1 LPYLIYNECCKNH
14 EILEGYMATF
24 DGQKVK
30 LFSLNANRKLA
41 QEISDFT
48 NIPLSRCDV
57 RRFADGEIGLDIEET
72 VRGHH
77 VFIVQPTHPP
87 VNENLM
93 ELLIMIDAVKRASA
107 KSVNVIMPY
116 YGYSRQDRKSASRQP
131 ISAKLVANLL
141 ETAGANRVI
150 SMDLHAGQ
158 IQGFFDIPIDNFV
171 AMPILVD
178 YFRKKFNGQDLVI
191 VSPDHGGAV
200 RARKM
205 GNAMNA
211 PIAIID
217 KRRPKENEVE
227 MMGIV
232 GDVQNK
238 VAIIIDDLVD
248 TAGTLSSAAH
258 ALKAAGA
265 TEVYAAC
272 THPIFSHP
280 AIDRINESA
289 IKEIVCT
296 NTIALPE
303 EKMSDKVKQ
312 LSIAEL
318 LGQGILNIVKDE
330 PLSSLFETPEEKKKE

>member
-1 LPYLIYNECCKNH
+1 MEDI
-14 EILEGYMATF
+14 MATL

-30 LFSLNANRKLA
+30 LFTLSANRKLA
-41 QEISDFT
+41 QEISEYT
-48 NIPLSRCDV
+48 KIPLSNCEV
-57 RRFADGEIGLDIEET
+57 KRFADGEIGVNIEET

-107 KSVNVIMPY
+107 KSVNVLMPY

-141 ETAGANRVI
+141 ETAGASRVI

-171 AMPILVD
+171 AMPILVE
-178 YFRKKFNGQDLVI
+178 YFTEKCKGQDVVI

-200 RARKM
+200 RARRM

-217 KRRPKENEVE
+217 KSRPKDNEVE
-227 MMGIV
+227 MLGIV
-232 GDVQNK
+232 GDVSGK
-238 VAIIIDDLVD
+238 TAIIIDDLID
-248 TAGTLSSAAH
+248 TAGTIASASH

-265 TEVYAAC
+265 KDVYVAC
-272 THPIFSHP
+272 THPIFSGP
-280 AIDRINESA
+280 AIERINESA
-289 IKEIVCT
+289 IKELVCT
-296 NTIALPE
+296 NTIELSE
-303 EKMSDKVKQ
+303 DKQSEKITQ
-312 LSIAEL
+312 LSVSKL
-318 LGQGILNIVKDE
+318 LGQGILNIIMDK
-330 PLSSLFETPEEKKKE
+330 PLSALFETRDQQNKST

>member
-1 LPYLIYNECCKNH
+1 MEVLKSI
-14 EILEGYMATF
+14 MATL
-24 DGQKVK
+24 DGHKVK
-30 LFSLNANRKLA
+30 LFSLSANRKLA
-41 QEISDFT
+41 KEISEYAKL
-48 NIPLSRCDV
+48 PLSNCEV
-57 RRFADGEIGLDIEET
+57 KRFADGEIGVNIEET

-77 VFIVQPTHPP
+77 VFIIQPTHPP
-87 VNENLM
+87 VNENIM

-107 KSVNVIMPY
+107 KSVNVLMPY

-141 ETAGANRVI
+141 ETAGASRVI

-178 YFRKKFNGQDLVI
+178 YFSKKCEGEDVVI

-205 GNAMNA
+205 GNALNA

-217 KRRPKENEVE
+217 KSRPKDNEVE

-232 GDVQNK
+232 GDVAGK
-238 VAIIIDDLVD
+238 HAIIIDDLID
-248 TAGTLSSAAH
+248 TAGTITSASH

-265 TEVYAAC
+265 KKVYAAC
-272 THPIFSHP
+272 THPVFSHP
-280 AIDRINESA
+280 AIERINASA
-289 IKEIVCT
+289 IEELVCT
-296 NTIALPE
+296 NTIELTE
-303 EKMSDKVKQ
+303 DKQSPKILQ
-312 LSIAEL
+312 LSVAPL
-318 LGQGILNIVKDE
+318 LGQGILNIIMDK
-330 PLSSLFETPEEKKKE
+330 PLSRLFETKETKSS